1 MRKWHRLY
9 SLFGKLA
16 HKSTNIFLFMQY
28 YCAWFL
34 FFAFLFV
41 TELFV
46 KLCFVVSNDFF
57 C

>member
-1 MRKWHRLY
+1 MNCHNNVPHHTA
-9 SLFGKLA
+9 SE
-16 HKSTNIFLFMQY
+16 I
-28 YCAWFL
+28 CFL

-57 C
+57 VNYYKI

>member
-1 MRKWHRLY
+1 
-9 SLFGKLA
+9 
-16 HKSTNIFLFMQY
+16 MQY

-57 C
+57 VNYYKI

>member
-1 MRKWHRLY
+1 
-9 SLFGKLA
+9 
-16 HKSTNIFLFMQY
+16 MQY

-57 C
+57 VNYYKIKKQVVIDYYICIIER